1 MLRVSKGSL
10 TITTSP
16 GSQLLLLIANDTS
29 IVAPS
34 ACGGSEPA
42 RYNAGVSQS
51 FLAKLDTA
59 VTENRSLVCVGLDP
73 DPALMPIEDPIEFC
87 RTIVEAT
94 ADLVCAF
101 KPNLAFFEAM
111 GQRGWEVLHETLAA
125 IPPEI
130 PIIGDAKRGDIGN
143 TSAAYAQAIFELLG
157 CDATT
162 VNPYGGT
169 DAVEPFLEYRDKG
182 IIVWCRSSNPSARE
196 FQDLTVSD
204 NGTERPFW
212 QTVALKA
219 KEWNRKYGNVG
230 LVMGATYPSQLREA
244 RQLCPDMPILVPGVG
259 SQEGAL
265 EESIRA
271 GLDAQRRGII
281 VNASRS
287 VLYASR
293 DSDYA
298 LAARSAAA
306 QLREHINRYR
316 DEHPPPSP
324 LGDLPPI
331 DPDDL
336 ED

>member
-1 MLRVSKGSL
+1 MSV
-10 TITTSP
+10 
-16 GSQLLLLIANDTS
+16 
-29 IVAPS
+29 
-34 ACGGSEPA
+34 
-42 RYNAGVSQS
+42 S
-51 FLAKLDTA
+51 FLAKLDAA
-59 VTENRSLVCVGLDP
+59 VAENRSLVCVGLDP

-87 RTIVEAT
+87 KTIVEAT

-111 GQRGWEVLHETLAA
+111 GARGWEVLSETLAA

-143 TSAAYAQAIFELLG
+143 TSAGYAHALFDLLG

-169 DAVEPFLEYRDKG
+169 DAVEPFLEYKDKG
-182 IIVWCRSSNPSARE
+182 VIVWCRSSNPSARE
-196 FQDLTVSD
+196 FQDLTVSED
-204 NGTERPFW
+204 GGTQRPFW
-212 QTVALKA
+212 QAVALKA
-219 KEWNRKYGNVG
+219 REWNSKYGNVG
-230 LVMGATYPSQLREA
+230 LVMGATYPAQLKEA
-244 RQLCPDMPILVPGVG
+244 RKLCPDMPILVPGIG

-265 EESIRA
+265 EDSVKAGIDGRRA
-271 GLDAQRRGII
+271 GMI

-287 VLYASR
+287 IIYASR

-298 LAARSAAA
+298 MAARSATA

-316 DEHPPPSP
+316 DEQPAPSP
-324 LGDLPPI
+324 MGDMPPA

>member
-1 MLRVSKGSL
+1 VS
-10 TITTSP
+10 
-16 GSQLLLLIANDTS
+16 
-29 IVAPS
+29 V
-34 ACGGSEPA
+34 
-42 RYNAGVSQS
+42 S
-51 FLAKLDTA
+51 FLAKLDAA
-59 VTENRSLVCVGLDP
+59 VAENRSLVCVGLDP

-111 GQRGWEVLHETLAA
+111 GPRGWEVLSETLAA

-143 TSAAYAQAIFELLG
+143 TSANYAHAIFDLLG

-169 DAVEPFLEYRDKG
+169 DAVEPFLDYQDKG
-182 IIVWCRSSNPSARE
+182 VIVWCRSSNPSARE
-196 FQDLTVSD
+196 FQDLMVSED
-204 NGTERPFW
+204 GPPRPFW
-212 QTVALKA
+212 QAVALKA
-219 KEWNRKYGNVG
+219 REWNRKHGNVG
-230 LVMGATYPSQLREA
+230 LVMGATYPAQLKEA
-244 RQLCPDMPILVPGVG
+244 RDLCPEMPILVPGIG

-265 EESIRA
+265 EDSVKAGIDSKRA
-271 GLDAQRRGII
+271 GMI

-287 VLYASR
+287 IIYASR
-293 DSDYA
+293 DKDYG

-316 DEHPPPSP
+316 DELPAPSP
-324 LGDLPPI
+324 MGDLPPI

>member
-1 MLRVSKGSL
+1 
-10 TITTSP
+10 
-16 GSQLLLLIANDTS
+16 
-29 IVAPS
+29 
-34 ACGGSEPA
+34 
-42 RYNAGVSQS
+42 VSQS

-59 VTENRSLVCVGLDP
+59 VDQNRSLVCVGLDP

-87 RTIVEAT
+87 KTIVEAT

-111 GQRGWEVLHETLAA
+111 GERGWEVLHETLAA
-125 IPPEI
+125 IPDDI
-130 PIIGDAKRGDIGN
+130 PVIADAKRGDIGN
-143 TSAAYAQAIFELLG
+143 TAQAYAHAIFDLLG

-169 DAVEPFLEYRDKG
+169 DAVEPFLEYHDKG
-182 IIVWCRSSNPSARE
+182 VIVWCRSSNPSARE
-196 FQDLTVSD
+196 FQDLTVSED
-204 NGTERPFW
+204 GVERPFW
-212 QTVALKA
+212 QAVVQKA
-219 KEWNRKYGNVG
+219 MEWNRKHGNVG
-230 LVMGATYPSQLREA
+230 LVMGATYPAQLREA
-244 RQLCPDMPILVPGVG
+244 RAMCPDAPILVPGIG

-265 EESIRA
+265 EDAVKA
-271 GLDAQRRGII
+271 GIDGRRRGMI

-287 VLYASR
+287 ILYASR

-298 LAARSAAA
+298 MGARAAAA

-316 DEHPPPSP
+316 DELPVAAAPGELP
-324 LGDLPPI
+324 LT

>member
-1 MLRVSKGSL
+1 
-10 TITTSP
+10 
-16 GSQLLLLIANDTS
+16 
-29 IVAPS
+29 
-34 ACGGSEPA
+34 
-42 RYNAGVSQS
+42 VSQS
-51 FLAKLDTA
+51 FLAKLDAA
-59 VTENRSLVCVGLDP
+59 VAENRSLVCVGLDP
-73 DPALMPIEDPIEFC
+73 DPALMPVKDPIEFC
-87 RTIVEAT
+87 RTIIEAT

-111 GQRGWEVLHETLAA
+111 GERGWEVLKETLAA

-143 TSAAYAQAIFELLG
+143 TSAGYAHAIFDLLG

-169 DAVEPFLEYRDKG
+169 DAVEPFLEYKEKG
-182 IIVWCRSSNPSARE
+182 VIVWCRSSNPSARE
-196 FQDLTVSD
+196 FQDLTVTAD
-204 NGTERPFW
+204 GAQRPFW
-212 QTVALKA
+212 QAVALKA
-219 KEWNRKYGNVG
+219 MEWNRKYGNVG
-230 LVMGATYPSQLREA
+230 LVMGATYPAQLKEA
-244 RQLCPDMPILVPGVG
+244 RELCPDVPILVPGIG

-265 EESIRA
+265 EDAVKA
-271 GLDAQRRGII
+271 GLDANRAGMI

-287 VLYASR
+287 IIYASR

-306 QLREHINRYR
+306 QLRERINRYR
-316 DEHPPPSP
+316 DEQPVPSP

>member
-1 MLRVSKGSL
+1 VS
-10 TITTSP
+10 
-16 GSQLLLLIANDTS
+16 
-29 IVAPS
+29 V
-34 ACGGSEPA
+34 
-42 RYNAGVSQS
+42 S
-51 FLAKLDTA
+51 FLAKLDAA
-59 VTENRSLVCVGLDP
+59 VAENRSLVCVGLDP

-87 RTIVEAT
+87 KTIVEAT

-111 GQRGWEVLHETLAA
+111 GARGWEVLSETLAA

-143 TSAAYAQAIFELLG
+143 TSAGYAHALFDLLG

-169 DAVEPFLEYRDKG
+169 DAVEPFLEYKDKG
-182 IIVWCRSSNPSARE
+182 VIVWCRSSNPSARE
-196 FQDLTVSD
+196 FQDLTVSED
-204 NGTERPFW
+204 GGTQRPFW
-212 QTVALKA
+212 QAVALKA
-219 KEWNRKYGNVG
+219 REWNSKYGNVG
-230 LVMGATYPSQLREA
+230 LVMGATYPAQLKEA
-244 RQLCPDMPILVPGVG
+244 RKLCPDMPILVPGIG

-265 EESIRA
+265 EDSVKAGIDGRRA
-271 GLDAQRRGII
+271 GMI

-287 VLYASR
+287 IIYASR

-298 LAARSAAA
+298 MAARSATA

-316 DEHPPPSP
+316 DEQPAPSP
-324 LGDLPPI
+324 MGDMPPA

>member
-1 MLRVSKGSL
+1 
-10 TITTSP
+10 
-16 GSQLLLLIANDTS
+16 
-29 IVAPS
+29 
-34 ACGGSEPA
+34 
-42 RYNAGVSQS
+42 VSQS
-51 FLAKLDTA
+51 FLAKLDAA
-59 VTENRSLVCVGLDP
+59 VAENRSLVCVGLDP
-73 DPALMPIEDPIEFC
+73 DPALMPIKDPIEFC
-87 RTIVEAT
+87 KNIVEAT

-111 GQRGWEVLHETLAA
+111 GERGWEVLKETLGA

-130 PIIGDAKRGDIGN
+130 PVICDAKRGDIGN
-143 TSAAYAQAIFELLG
+143 TSAGYAHAIFDLLG

-169 DAVEPFLEYRDKG
+169 DAVEPFLEYKDKG
-182 IIVWCRSSNPSARE
+182 VIVWCRSSNPSARE
-196 FQDLTVSD
+196 FQDLTVTVD
-204 NGTERPFW
+204 GAQRPFW
-212 QTVALKA
+212 QAVALKA
-219 KEWNRKYGNVG
+219 MEWNRKYGNVG
-230 LVMGATYPSQLREA
+230 LVMGATYPAQLKEA
-244 RQLCPDMPILVPGVG
+244 RELCPDVPILVPGIG

-265 EESIRA
+265 EDAVKA
-271 GLDAQRRGII
+271 GLDANRAGMI

-287 VLYASR
+287 IIYASR

-306 QLREHINRYR
+306 QLRERINRYR
-316 DEHPPPSP
+316 DEQPAPSP

>member
-1 MLRVSKGSL
+1 MGA
-10 TITTSP
+10 SP
-16 GSQLLLLIANDTS
+16 RD
-29 IVAPS
+29 V
-34 ACGGSEPA
+34 A
-42 RYNAGVSQS
+42 RYNAVVSQS

-59 VTENRSLVCVGLDP
+59 IAENRSLVCVGLDP
-73 DPALMPIEDPIEFC
+73 DPALMPIADPIEFC
-87 RTIVEAT
+87 KNIIEAT
-94 ADLVCAF
+94 ADLVCAY
-101 KPNLAFFEAM
+101 KPNMAFFEAM
-111 GQRGWEVLHETLAA
+111 GAKGWDVLNETLKA

-143 TSAAYAQAIFELLG
+143 TSAGYAHAIFDLLG

-169 DAVEPFLEYRDKG
+169 DAVEPFLEYKDKG

-196 FQDLTVSD
+196 FQDLTVSE

-212 QTVALKA
+212 QAVALKA
-219 KEWNRKYGNVG
+219 REWNRKNGNVG
-230 LVMGATYPSQLREA
+230 LVMGATYPAQLKEA
-244 RQLCPDMPILVPGVG
+244 RDLCPDMPILVPGIG

-265 EESIRA
+265 EESVKA
-271 GLDAQRRGII
+271 GLDSQRSGMI

-287 VLYASR
+287 IIYASR
-293 DSDYA
+293 DGDYA

-306 QLREHINRYR
+306 QLRERINRYR
-316 DEHPPPSP
+316 DEQPVPTP
-324 LGDLPPI
+324 LSDLPPV